1 MFILSVCTTFIP
13 FDFLKVVLL
22 LLLLCKI
29 VVRLKR
35 MGSGIKLPGLIAGS
49 ASHRLCGLEQIT

>member
-1 MFILSVCTTFIP
+1 MFILSVCMTCIP

-22 LLLLCKI
+22 LLCKT

-35 MGSGIKLPGLIAGS
+35 MGSGIKLPGLIPGS
-49 ASHRLCGLEQIT
+49 ASHWLCGLEQIT